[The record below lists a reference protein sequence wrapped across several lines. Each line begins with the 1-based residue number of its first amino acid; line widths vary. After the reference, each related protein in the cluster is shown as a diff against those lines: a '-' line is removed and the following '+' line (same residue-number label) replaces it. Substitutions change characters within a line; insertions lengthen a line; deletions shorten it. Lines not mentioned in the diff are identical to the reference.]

1 MAKTNGVSKVT
12 MQQCTTKNSHQH
24 PIYIV
29 LYCFGSYPILV
40 MGVVP
45 SLMGNVCVY
54 VCM

>member
-1 MAKTNGVSKVT
+1 M
-12 MQQCTTKNSHQH
+12 
-24 PIYIV
+24 YV

-45 SLMGNVCVY
+45 NLMGNVCVY